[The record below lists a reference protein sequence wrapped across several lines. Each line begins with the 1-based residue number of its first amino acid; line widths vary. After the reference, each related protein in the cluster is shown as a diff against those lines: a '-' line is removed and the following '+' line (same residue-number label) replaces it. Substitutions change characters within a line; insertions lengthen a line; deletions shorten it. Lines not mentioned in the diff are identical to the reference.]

1 MKQMYNSALDAS
13 QRFMDKKYNRS
24 KIIFIIIYS
33 AIDWITSTET
43 ENILSILPPEL
54 ISKDVA
60 YIFVY
65 SGMFGV
71 FMAPWIIGMLI
82 TFIFYIYLYFK
93 KIKRNFL
100 DVWINCCFIVVFI
113 FLASYILGF
122 FFYGFYN
129 IF

>member
-1 MKQMYNSALDAS
+1 
-13 QRFMDKKYNRS
+13 
-24 KIIFIIIYS
+24 
-33 AIDWITSTET
+33 
-43 ENILSILPPEL
+43 
-54 ISKDVA
+54 
-60 YIFVY
+60 
-65 SGMFGV
+65 MFGV